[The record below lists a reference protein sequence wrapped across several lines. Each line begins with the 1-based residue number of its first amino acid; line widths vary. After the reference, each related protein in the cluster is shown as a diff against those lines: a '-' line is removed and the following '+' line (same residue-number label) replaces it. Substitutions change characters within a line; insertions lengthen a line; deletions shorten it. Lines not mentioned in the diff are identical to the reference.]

1 MLAKEGGGTTMEEEE
16 DVAEATDETTPRDKT
31 LETLQ
36 MMTPLKI
43 IHNKDAGTQINND
56 KI

>member
-36 MMTPLKI
+36 MMTPL
-43 IHNKDAGTQINND
+43 NSQQGCGYSNQQ
-56 KI
+56 

>member
-36 MMTPLKI
+36 MMTPLRI